1 MGKAQYSKISM
12 QAHSGH
18 VQPVVSLL
26 HVVLSAWETS
36 LTHTTWQRVVHI
48 CQLFG
53 SIRKSTL
60 FIDLPP
66 PSFPKENTKNVDCC
80 DWYVPTN
87 VDLHGQAHT
96 HLVFWKAKEQVVYY
110 RFKWFSLPA
119 QGLVTQ
125 ALWGDST
132 FPRFTLFTAK
142 THGVRV
148 SVNKID
154 FQKKH
159 KDASDLWPQHLV
171 FMLQKMLTIMPDP

>member
-1 MGKAQYSKISM
+1 VALPAVLRAGDTGQAQYSTGSMGKAQYSKISM

-96 HLVFWKAKEQVVYY
+96 HL
-110 RFKWFSLPA
+110 
-119 QGLVTQ
+119 
-125 ALWGDST
+125 
-132 FPRFTLFTAK
+132 
-142 THGVRV
+142 
-148 SVNKID
+148 
-154 FQKKH
+154 
-159 KDASDLWPQHLV
+159 
-171 FMLQKMLTIMPDP
+171 